1 MAYECEGQPKL
12 PKSRFFQQ
20 KFKTIKSVS
29 IFSYSFFFQEELME
43 GIIQEEGRE
52 ATTKED
58 DIEYLIGSLGLV
70 PPSSEL
76 MEQE

>member
-1 MAYECEGQPKL
+1 
-12 PKSRFFQQ
+12 
-20 KFKTIKSVS
+20 
-29 IFSYSFFFQEELME
+29 ME

-76 MEQE
+76 MEQEWKPTKFSMLHT